1 MTKTRTKT
9 TNNIQHIKNNQL
21 KSKNDIFGC
30 EVDIDSFSS
39 EVLNYKETSKSP
51 DNFNQYTIIS
61 DLPYSKRDLSFSIKD
76 FTKCKSLQD
85 CIFNYED
92 DLLKE
97 VFIFDYFYN
106 EKNSEIKIGFRFVF
120 QSTNITITETQV
132 SNVMNSIINETQ
144 KIKSISIPGLN
155 LL

>member
-1 MTKTRTKT
+1 M
-9 TNNIQHIKNNQL
+9 
-21 KSKNDIFGC
+21 
-30 EVDIDSFSS
+30 DSFSS

-51 DNFNQYTIIS
+51 DNFNQYTTIS

-106 EKNSEIKIGFRFVF
+106 EKNSEIKIGFRFIF